1 MRMFTGIIEELG
13 VVHCLSRAGDSAQ
26 LTLKSEICYADSKQ
40 GDSISVNGCC
50 LTLIK
55 KNKGM
60 LVFDASHETLNS
72 SNLTYITEGEKVNL
86 ERSLVQG
93 GRLGGHF
100 VLGHVDYAGRV
111 LSKSVSA
118 NFIELSIGV
127 AKEFRSFFV
136 FKGSVAI
143 DGVSLTVN
151 SISDSS
157 FKVMLIPHTL
167 SCTTLQYKDKGSI
180 VNVETDIL
188 AKYVHSLLDKNI
200 AKYTPHTNI
209 SKDFLSQHGFV

>member
-1 MRMFTGIIEELG
+1 MFTGIIEELG
-13 VVHCLSRAGDSAQ
+13 VVCCLSRKGDSAQ
-26 LTLKSEICYADSKQ
+26 LTLKSKICYADSKP

-50 LTLIK
+50 LSLIK
-55 KNKGM
+55 KDEGM
-60 LVFDASHETLNS
+60 LVFDVSRETLNS
-72 SNLTYITEGEKVNL
+72 SNIAHIAEGEKVNL
-86 ERSLVQG
+86 ERSLAQG

-100 VLGHVDYAGRV
+100 VLGHVDYAGRI

-118 NFIELSIGV
+118 DFIELSIGI
-127 AKEFRSFFV
+127 AKEFRGFLV

-151 SISDSS
+151 SVSDSS

-167 SCTTLQYKDKGSI
+167 SCTTLQYKDKGSM
-180 VNVETDIL
+180 VNIETDIL
-188 AKYVHSLLDKNI
+188 AKYVHSLLDKSTG
-200 AKYTPHTNI
+200 KHTPRTGI

>member
-1 MRMFTGIIEELG
+1 MFTGIIEELG
-13 VVHCLSRAGDSAQ
+13 VVRCLSRTGDSAQ
-26 LTLKSEICYADSKQ
+26 LTLKSKICHADSKQ

-55 KNKGM
+55 KDKGM
-60 LVFDASHETLNS
+60 LVFDVSSETLNS
-72 SNLTYITEGEKVNL
+72 SNLAYIAEGERVNL

-111 LSKSVSA
+111 LSKSVNA
-118 NFIELSIGV
+118 DFIELSIGI
-127 AKEFRSFFV
+127 AREFRGFLV

-151 SISDSS
+151 SVSDNS

-167 SCTTLQYKDKGSI
+167 SCTTLQYKDKGSM
-180 VNVETDIL
+180 VNIETDIL
-188 AKYVHSLLDKNI
+188 AKYVHSLSDKNTGRR
-200 AKYTPHTNI
+200 TPHTNI
-209 SKDFLSQHGFV
+209 SKDFLSEHGFV